1 MKFVRKSLPA
11 LVVGVLLVAGFGFGA
26 SSAFSRSAATGNPV
40 DRAFAEEM
48 IAHHQMAVQMA
59 KIAQRRG
66 RSAFVKQ
73 LADDIVRTQTREIA
87 TMRAADQRLRS
98 AGVKKGSLGVP
109 EHKMGMNGDV
119 ASLTTAK
126 PFDRAFLRMMI
137 PHHQGAIVMAK
148 AELRKGKDPEL
159 RTLAQN
165 IITAQQREIRQMRTQ
180 LKSTGASSMPE
191 ASMHG
196 GH

>member
-1 MKFVRKSLPA
+1 MKSPHKFLAA
-11 LVVGVLLVAGFGFGA
+11 LVAIGALLGAGFGA
-26 SSAFSRSAATGNPV
+26 SAAYSRSTASGSPV
-40 DRAFAEEM
+40 DRAFAKEM
-48 IAHHQMAVQMA
+48 TAHHQAAVQMA

-66 RSAFVKQ
+66 KSAFVKR
-73 LADDIVRTQTREIA
+73 LANDIVRTQTKEIA

-98 AGVKKGSLGVP
+98 AGVTKGSLGVP
-109 EHKMGMNGDV
+109 KHMMGMNGDM
-119 ASLTTAK
+119 SMLKTAK
-126 PFDRAFLRMMI
+126 PFDPAFLRMMI

-148 AELRKGKDPEL
+148 AELTKGKDPEL